1 MRRCEGRSVLTD
13 FAWEGKLGAGA
24 FGMVSKCRN
33 IHTNSIRAIKL
44 VMPPNGLEGTEFK
57 EAVAETTLQQKLAA
71 SQDMCKIY
79 SWGTFAGACADTLLS
94 LARRH
99 RPLDDRSVPPHSLSL
114 QTSSSTS

>member
-1 MRRCEGRSVLTD
+1 MLAR
-13 FAWEGKLGAGA
+13 LGW
-24 FGMVSKCRN
+24 SRN
-33 IHTNSIRAIKL
+33 AATHTNSIRAIKL